1 MNGLIGSKLGMSS
14 FFTKEGIAIPI
25 TIIKITDN
33 RIVQIKN
40 KNNDGYFAIQVTT
53 GNKNNKKIKKPEIGH
68 FKKNNVKAGYG
79 LWEFRLENE
88 IYLDKILTIKILK
101 NIKKVDITGF
111 SKGKG
116 FAGTVKRW
124 GFHTQDAS
132 HGNSLS
138 HRVPGSIGQNQS
150 PGKVFKGKKMSGHMG
165 NKRKTIQNLDII
177 ECNIKNEL
185 LLVKGAVPGT
195 IGSNLIIKKSIKNS
209 K

>member
-53 GNKNNKKIKKPEIGH
+53 GNKNNKKLKKSEIGH

-79 LWEFRLENE
+79 LWEFRLKNE
-88 IYLDKILTIKILK
+88 KILDKILTIKIFK
-101 NIKKVDITGF
+101 NIKKVDITAF

-116 FAGTVKRW
+116 FSGTVKRW
-124 GFHTQDAS
+124 GFHIQDAS

-165 NKRKTIQNLDII
+165 NKRTTIQNLDII
-177 ECNIKNEL
+177 EYNIENDL
-185 LLVKGAVPGT
+185 LLVKGAVPGK
-195 IGSNLIIKKSIKNS
+195 IGSNLIIKEAIKNS